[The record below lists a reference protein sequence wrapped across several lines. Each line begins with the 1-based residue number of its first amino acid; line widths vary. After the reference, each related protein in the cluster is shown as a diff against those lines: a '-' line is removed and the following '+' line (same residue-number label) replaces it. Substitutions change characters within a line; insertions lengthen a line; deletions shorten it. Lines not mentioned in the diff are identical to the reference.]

1 MNSDLLI
8 AYAYVIGG
16 LWLRIYVGRKRLAIG
31 QWLGLGALI
40 LGTALLASA
49 TLRWTR
55 GSKSPMQVL
64 EDWRMAQ
71 QDENLAA

>member
-1 MNSDLLI
+1 MNPDLLI
-8 AYAYVIGG
+8 AYAYVVGG
-16 LWLRIYVGRKRLAIG
+16 LWLGIYAGRKRLTIG

-40 LGTALLASA
+40 LGTTLLASA

-55 GSKSPMQVL
+55 GSKLPMQVL

>member
-1 MNSDLLI
+1 MNPDLLI
-8 AYAYVIGG
+8 AYAYVVGG
-16 LWLRIYVGRKRLAIG
+16 LWLGIYVGRKRLAIG

-49 TLRWTR
+49 RLRWTR
-55 GSKSPMQVL
+55 GSKSQMQVL

>member
-1 MNSDLLI
+1 MNPDLSI
-8 AYAYVIGG
+8 AHADVVGG
-16 LWLRIYVGRKRLAIG
+16 LWLVIYAGRKRLAIG
-31 QWLGLGALI
+31 QWRSLGALI

-64 EDWRMAQ
+64 ED
-71 QDENLAA
+71 